1 MALRTF
7 CDGRIFGERAGDSPR
22 VLALHG
28 WGRDHRDWSGALSG
42 LDALVLDLPG
52 FGASPPPPEPW
63 GSAEYA
69 AALEP
74 VLDELIDPA
83 VVVGH
88 SFGGTVALQ
97 LAASAPE
104 RVGALVL
111 SGVPLARRRAGAR
124 PRLGF
129 RAVRALHRAGVV
141 GEQRM
146 ESARQRYGSDDYRR
160 AEGVMR
166 SVLVKAVAEDYDE
179 VLATIECPVELVWGV
194 DDSAAPIE
202 GARWAATRLRRADL
216 TELSGDHFA
225 CFAQP
230 AELRAA
236 VERALAAAA
245 GS

>member
-1 MALRTF
+1 M
-7 CDGRIFGERAGDSPR
+7 
-22 VLALHG
+22 LALHG

-69 AALEP
+69 SALAP
-74 VLDELIDPA
+74 ILDELVAPA

-88 SFGGTVALQ
+88 SFGGRVAMQ
-97 LAASAPE
+97 LAARAPE

-111 SGVPLARRRAGAR
+111 SGVPLARRRGGGR

-141 GEQRM
+141 GDERM
-146 ESARQRYGSDDYRR
+146 ESARQKYGSDDYRR

-179 VLATIECPVELVWGV
+179 VLAAVECPVELVWGV
-194 DDSAAPIE
+194 DDTAAPVA
-202 GARWAATRLRRADL
+202 GARAAATRLRRANL
-216 TELSGDHFA
+216 TELTGDHFA

-230 AELRAA
+230 DELRAA
-236 VERALAAAA
+236 VERALAAAVD
-245 GS
+245 S